1 MQNDGTKKK
10 TPIDNLHFKTILSI
24 ITHIECGIKL
34 HVNINT
40 TIKPTLDKYHVNAYK
55 RPTWDKYL

>member
-1 MQNDGTKKK
+1 MAPKKK
-10 TPIDNLHFKTILSI
+10 APIDNLHFKTILSI

-40 TIKPTLDKYHVNAYK
+40 NIKPTLDKYHVNAYK
-55 RPTWDKYL
+55 RPT